1 MHIPV
6 LRKQVLEYLAVKAN
20 ENFVDATI
28 GEAGHSLAI
37 LEKNKPNG
45 KVLGMDI
52 DIKMIERIAQNKRLI
67 LEQSSYAN
75 IKNICEKHNFKPDGI
90 LFDLGMSSWHIDAS
104 KKGFSFQKDEP
115 LIMRYDENSG
125 LSAKE
130 IVNNYSEKDIEII
143 LSEFGGERFA
153 RKIANAIVRARK
165 ITPIETT
172 FQLKNIVCQAIPQR
186 FRHKGI
192 HCATKSFQAIRIVVN
207 KELDILNQGLCQAI
221 ETLNL
226 QGRIAVISFH
236 SGEDRIV
243 KKFFKE
249 KEKQGI
255 VKILTKKPI
264 KADYKE
270 IKENP
275 RSRSALLRAMIKIK
289 KTSQEN

>member
-6 LRKQVLEYLAVKAN
+6 LQQQVLEYLDIKPN

-37 LEKNKPNG
+37 LEKNKPEG
-45 KVLGMDI
+45 KVLGIDI
-52 DIKMIERIAQNKRLI
+52 DIKMIERIARNERLI
-67 LEQSSYAN
+67 LEQSSYIN
-75 IKNICEKHNFKPDGI
+75 LKNVCEKYNFKPDGI
-90 LFDLGMSSWHIDAS
+90 LFDLGMSSWHIDES

-115 LIMRYDENSG
+115 LIMRYDDSPE
-125 LSAKE
+125 LTAKD
-130 IVNNYSEKDIEII
+130 IVNNWNEKDIEII
-143 LSEFGGERFA
+143 LSEYGGERFS
-153 RKIANAIVRARK
+153 RKIANAIIKARK

-172 FQLKNIVCQAIPQR
+172 FELKDIICRAIPQR

-192 HCATKSFQAIRIVVN
+192 HCATKSFQAIRIAVN
-207 KELDILNQGLCQAI
+207 KELDNLNQGLRQAI
-221 ETLNL
+221 EILNL
-226 QGRIAVISFH
+226 DGRIIVISFH

-243 KKFFKE
+243 KNFFKD

-264 KADYKE
+264 KANYKE

-275 RSRSALLRAMIKIK
+275 RSRSALLRAVIKIK
-289 KTSQEN
+289 